1 MNTNEEIVQAN
12 IAPAFAWKYINVPS
26 SYFGNGQTKEDLLLQ
41 IHSDINIGFEK
52 DQREQLLKYIEQL
65 TRKDVSSE
73 LLIPLLDTPTKSPH
87 HLDNENEFVQ
97 LEKSSFKALRISRIE
112 KGRVAQIEGT
122 TIHLKFDL
130 YTLYELFTR
139 LYACMEIYATVE
151 DNIML
156 INDEEGNKI
165 RLVIWGVINGK
176 PIYY

>member
-1 MNTNEEIVQAN
+1 MNTNQEIDQAN
-12 IAPAFAWKYINVPS
+12 IAPAYGWKYINVPV
-26 SYFGNGQTKEDLLLQ
+26 SYFGNGQANKDLLLQ

-52 DQREQLLKYIEQL
+52 GQRGLLLKHIEEL
-65 TRKDVSSE
+65 TRKDVSIE

-87 HLDNENEFVQ
+87 HLDNEKEYVQ
-97 LEKSSFKALRISRIE
+97 LEKSSFSVLRISRIE
-112 KGRVAQIEGT
+112 KGRIAQIVGT

-139 LYACMEIYATVE
+139 LYTCMEIYATVE

-156 INDEEGNKI
+156 INDEKGNEI